1 MQDTRE
7 FIMAKHNVAMH
18 FPDSVAIGWLDSLKG
33 RPDLFPDPYIFTKKL
48 GKKVF
53 YNYDE
58 K

>member
-53 YNYDE
+53 YNCDE